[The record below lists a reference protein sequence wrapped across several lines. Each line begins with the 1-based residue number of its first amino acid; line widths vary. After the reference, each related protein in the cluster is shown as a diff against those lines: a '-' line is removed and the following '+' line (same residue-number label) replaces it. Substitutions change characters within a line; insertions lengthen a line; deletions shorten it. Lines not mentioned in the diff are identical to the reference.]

1 MELNQFI
8 SERGFEDRDVSLLLN
23 TVEINIDADLCVV
36 IFILKKVNR
45 KEKKLPIIGVVRWG
59 IGNLI
64 TTIY

>member
-1 MELNQFI
+1 MCVCEELCGA
-8 SERGFEDRDVSLLLN
+8 EAKVC
-23 TVEINIDADLCVV
+23 VVCCVWINIDADLCVV